1 MQSKQIPMIPIVSHR
16 SLTAAGR
23 EQILVTWNNTAD
35 YPIPDRC
42 IHEYIEDQV
51 LKTPDAI
58 ALISTDDNGI
68 IHQLTYSELNEKS
81 NQLAH
86 YLRSLGI
93 GSEPTLTT
101 PIVAVCIERSPQL
114 IVAFLG
120 ILKAGAAHLSLDP
133 LEPNHRRVYKLE
145 DSNASFLLTQ
155 DSLFNSVVPESF
167 AGGVLCM
174 DPDWS
179 TISMSPPENLPT
191 HNNAQ
196 SLAYVIYTSGSTGNP
211 KGVMIR
217 HQGLSNHSFGIRNLF
232 ALSSDDRAL
241 QFSSMSF
248 DIIIEEIYPT
258 LISGAALVLRSATI
272 TSSITQFISFVNT
285 HQISI
290 LNLPTAFWHEL
301 VIGMTTLNL
310 SLAPTLRLVI
320 TGGEKASKQLYQ
332 QWCERVRPDV
342 RWINSYGPT
351 EATVSATMYEPAAEG
366 FQWDQ
371 PEIPIGRPNSNV
383 QIYILDSDRNP
394 VSIGVSGELYIGGAG
409 VGAGYINRPEQTAE
423 KFIPNPFSNC
433 PTDRLYSTGDIVR
446 YRPDGAIEFVGRR
459 DFQVKI
465 RGFRVELGEIEQA
478 IESHPDIQQ
487 AIVIAIEGTNGQKN
501 LAAYYILRSALSVD
515 DLRVFIRTKVP
526 DYMVP
531 MFFTAMDLF
540 PLTTNGKVDRAA
552 LPQPQNEIRTN
563 NSDFIA
569 PSTPTEIQLVEIW
582 QKFLGISNI
591 SITDNIFN
599 LGAYS
604 LLILRMMAELE
615 STFKKALPINILFE
629 APTIQ
634 KLAPLLCNSNPII
647 DRPKAIPFLEE
658 GSKSPIFC
666 MPGARNNLL
675 FVHNLVKHWGDRQHP
690 IYGLQEPLKEDS
702 RPLPTTIPDCAAYY
716 IEQIRSVQPE
726 GPYYLVGY
734 SIGGLMAYEMAQQLV
749 AQGQEIAL
757 LALLDPT
764 PPYGSIGLRRLV
776 KTLPRNHSPI
786 LVIQVILLKLL
797 TIQDIYSLKLSQVP
811 FHRIPKYLVNE
822 WRSWSQTEE
831 FDRFRS
837 LFLDKAGI
845 LDGNSNRS
853 ATSENAESDEF
864 IETNQMVM
872 RYDRA
877 NLYYLPKPYEGVI
890 KFFYSE
896 EWEID
901 QITSKLWKRL
911 SKDDRHLLSGGHRT
925 FYDINAETIVKQMIP
940 LGNHVDQ

>member
-1 MQSKQIPMIPIVSHR
+1 MATIASRHA
-16 SLTAAGR
+16 LTAAER
-23 EQILVTWNNTAD
+23 EQILVMWNKTAD

-51 LKTPDAI
+51 FKTPDAI
-58 ALISTDDNGI
+58 ALISTDDNGA
-68 IHQLTYSELNEKS
+68 IHQLTYGELNAKS

-86 YLRSLGI
+86 HLRSLGI
-93 GSEPTLTT
+93 GSEPTETT
-101 PIVAVCIERSPQL
+101 PIVAVCVERSPEM
-114 IVAFLG
+114 IIAFLG

-133 LEPNHRRVYKLE
+133 LEPDHRRAYKLQ
-145 DSNASFLLTQ
+145 DSNVSFILTQ
-155 DSLFNSVVPESF
+155 DCLFDSVVPENF
-167 AGGVLCM
+167 AGSVFCM
-174 DPDWS
+174 DRDWP
-179 TISMSPPENLPT
+179 TISMSATGNLST
-191 HNNAQ
+191 HNNSQ

-217 HQGLSNHSFGIRNLF
+217 HQGLSNHSFGIQNLF
-232 ALSSDDRAL
+232 ALTPNDRAL

-272 TSSITQFISFVNT
+272 TSSITQFISFINT
-285 HQISI
+285 HHISI

-332 QWCERVRPDV
+332 QWCERVRPEV

-394 VSIGVSGELYIGGAG
+394 VPIGVSGELYIGGAG
-409 VGAGYINRPEQTAE
+409 VGAGYINRPEQTTE

-446 YRPDGAIEFVGRR
+446 CRPDGAIEFVGRR

-465 RGFRVELGEIEQA
+465 RGVRVELGEIEQA

-487 AIVIAIEGTNGQKN
+487 AIVVAIEGTKGQKN

-515 DLRVFIRTKVP
+515 DLRVFIRTKIP

-531 MFFTAMDLF
+531 MFFTAMDIF
-540 PLTTNGKVDRAA
+540 PLTTNGKVNRAA
-552 LPQPQNEIRTN
+552 LPQPKNEIRTN

-591 SITDNIFN
+591 SVTDNIFD

-604 LLILRMMAELE
+604 LLILRMIAELE

-634 KLAPLLCNSNPII
+634 KLAPLLSNSDPLV
-647 DRPKAIPFLEE
+647 DRPKAIPFLEQ
-658 GSKSPIFC
+658 GNKSPVFC
-666 MPGARNNLL
+666 MPGAQNNLL
-675 FVHNLVKHWGDRQHP
+675 FVNNLVKHWGDRQHP
-690 IYGLQEPLKEDS
+690 IYGLREPLKEDS
-702 RPLPTTIPDCAAYY
+702 RPLPSTIEDCAAYY

-734 SIGGLMAYEMAQQLV
+734 SAGGLMAYEMAQQLV

-776 KTLPRNHSPI
+776 KKLPSKHSPI
-786 LVIQVILLKLL
+786 RSIQVILLKLL
-797 TIQDIYSLKLSQVP
+797 TIQATYSLRLSNVP
-811 FHRIPKYLVNE
+811 FYRIPQYLINE
-822 WRSWSQTEE
+822 WKSWSQTEE
-831 FDRFRS
+831 FGRFRS
-837 LFLDKAGI
+837 LFLRRAGI
-845 LDGNSNRS
+845 SARNSNRS
-853 ATSENAESDEF
+853 ATSEKAESNEF
-864 IETNQMVM
+864 IETDRIGM

-877 NLYYLPKPYEGVI
+877 NLYYLPKPYDGVI

-896 EWEID
+896 EWETDGAIW
-901 QITSKLWKRL
+901 QMWKRL
-911 SKDDRHLLSGGHRT
+911 SKDDRYSLTGDHRT
-925 FYDINAETIVKQMIP
+925 FYDINTEIILQQIIP
-940 LGNHVDQ
+940 L

>member
-1 MQSKQIPMIPIVSHR
+1 MQPNQFSIVTIASDH
-16 SLTAAGR
+16 SLTAAER
-23 EQILVTWNNTAD
+23 EKTLVIWNKTAD

-51 LKTPDAI
+51 LQTPNAI
-58 ALISTDDNGI
+58 ALISTDENGI
-68 IHQLTYSELNEKS
+68 IHQLTYGELNEKS

-86 YLRSLGI
+86 HLRSLGI
-93 GSEPTLTT
+93 GSESTLTT
-101 PIVAVCIERSPQL
+101 PIVAVCVERSPQL
-114 IVAFLG
+114 IIAFLG

-133 LEPNHRRVYKLE
+133 LEPDHRRAYKLQ
-145 DSNASFLLTQ
+145 DSNASFILTQ
-155 DSLFNSVVPESF
+155 DSLFDSVVPENF
-167 AGGVLCM
+167 AGGVFCM
-174 DPDWS
+174 DRDWG
-179 TISMSPPENLPT
+179 TISMSPLDNLPT
-191 HNNAQ
+191 HNNSQ

-258 LISGAALVLRSATI
+258 LISGAALVLRSPTI
-272 TSSITQFISFVNT
+272 TSSITQFISFINT
-285 HQISI
+285 HHISI

-310 SLAPTLRLVI
+310 SLTPTLRLVI

-332 QWCERVRPDV
+332 QWCERVRPEV

-394 VSIGVSGELYIGGAG
+394 VPIGVSGELYIGGAG

-478 IESHPDIQQ
+478 IESHPDVQQ
-487 AIVIAIEGTNGQKN
+487 AIVVAIEGSNGQKN
-501 LAAYYILRSALSVD
+501 VAAYYILRSPLSID

-531 MFFTAMDLF
+531 MFFTSMDIF

-552 LPQPQNEIRTN
+552 LPHPQNEIRIN
-563 NSDFIA
+563 NSDFVA
-569 PSTPTEIQLVEIW
+569 PSTATEIQLVEIW

-591 SITDNIFN
+591 SITDNIFD

-634 KLAPLLCNSNPII
+634 KLALLLCNSDPLV
-647 DRPKAIPFLEE
+647 DRPKAIPFLEQ
-658 GSKSPIFC
+658 GHKPPIFC
-666 MPGARNNLL
+666 IPGMRNNLL

-702 RPLPTTIPDCAAYY
+702 RPVPTTIEDCAAYY

-726 GPYYLVGY
+726 GPYYLAGY

-749 AQGQEIAL
+749 AQGEEIAL

-764 PPYGSIGLRRLV
+764 PPYGAIGLRRLV
-776 KTLPRNHSPI
+776 KKLPRNYFPI
-786 LVIQVILLKLL
+786 FAIQVSLLKLL
-797 TIQDIYSLKLSQVP
+797 TIQDIYSLKLNHVP
-811 FHRIPKYLVNE
+811 FHQIPKYLVNE
-822 WRSWSQTEE
+822 WKSWSQTEE

-837 LFLDKAGI
+837 LFLGRVGI
-845 LDGNSNRS
+845 SARNSNRS
-853 ATSENAESDEF
+853 ATSEKVESDEF
-864 IETNQMVM
+864 IQTNEMVM
-872 RYDRA
+872 KYDRA

-890 KFFYSE
+890 QSFYSE
-896 EWEID
+896 EWELD
-901 QITSKLWKRL
+901 QTTWQLWKRL
-911 SKDDRHLLSGGHRT
+911 IKDDRHLLSGEHRT
-925 FYDINAETIVKQMIP
+925 FYDINGETIVQQMIP
-940 LGNHVDQ
+940 LENHVDQ